1 MYRKSRII
9 SMGAG
14 AVLAAWA
21 SLSFGFMQTSL
32 PGIVYMAVCL
42 LGLALIYFPSRGLS
56 EER

>member
-14 AVLAAWA
+14 AVLAA
-21 SLSFGFMQTSL
+21 G
-32 PGIVYMAVCL
+32 
-42 LGLALIYFPSRGLS
+42 ALIYFPSRGLS

>member
-14 AVLAAWA
+14 AVLAAGA

-32 PGIVYMAVCL
+32 PGSVYMAVCL